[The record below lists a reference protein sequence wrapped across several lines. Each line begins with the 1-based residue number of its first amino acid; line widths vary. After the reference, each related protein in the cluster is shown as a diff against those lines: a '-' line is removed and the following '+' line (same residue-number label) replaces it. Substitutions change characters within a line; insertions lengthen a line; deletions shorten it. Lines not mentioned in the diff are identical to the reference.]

1 MAMNPFQMKIPF
13 SYVFRNLW
21 TRKLTTL
28 LTAAGMGLVV
38 FVFAAVLMLDAG
50 LKRTMVGTGS
60 YDNVVMIRKGAET
73 EIQSG
78 VSRDQASLVESIAN
92 IARDVDGKPMVS
104 KESLVLISMQKKG
117 QHRGSNIITR
127 GLSSMGLTL
136 RPQAKIINGR
146 MFREGSSE
154 VIVGRNVN
162 EQFDGAEIGQTL
174 RFAGRDWT
182 IVGVFDAQKSAFD
195 SEVWGDAQQLMQ
207 AFRRVAFSS
216 VIAKLSDSD
225 KFDEVA
231 GQVDGDIRLALE
243 TKREQLFYED
253 QSRALSTFIS
263 YLGVVLSVIFSLGA
277 MIGAAITMYS
287 AVATRTGEIGTLRA
301 LGFRRPSILAAFLI
315 ESLLLSF
322 IGGLAGLFFA
332 SFLQAI
338 TISTLNFQS
347 FSQLAFGFIL
357 TPKIVIQTI
366 VFSLFMGLVG
376 GFLPAVQ
383 ASRMKIVD
391 SLRAA

>member
-78 VSRDQASLVESIAN
+78 VSRDQASLVESIVN

-117 QHRGSNIITR
+117 QNRGSNIVTR

-162 EQFDGAEIGQTL
+162 EQFDGAEIGQML
-174 RFAGRDWT
+174 RFAGGDWT

-195 SEVWGDAQQLMQ
+195 SEVWGDGQQLMQ

-263 YLGVVLSVIFSLGA
+263 YLGMVLSVIFSLGA